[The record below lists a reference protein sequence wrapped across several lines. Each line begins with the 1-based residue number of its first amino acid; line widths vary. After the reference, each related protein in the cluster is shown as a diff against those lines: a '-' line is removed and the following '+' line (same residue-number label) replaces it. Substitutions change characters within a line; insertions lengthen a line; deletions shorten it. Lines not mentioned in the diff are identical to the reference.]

1 MARRAIRSLTNGST
15 ERKDAELA
23 AHAAGCVRCGASG
36 VVVFA
41 IAHVV
46 QPPRREQQSRRE
58 VESRL
63 AQEAAARHAAE
74 ARVAELEALLR
85 AGARQR
91 RGPAARYAGVSRRPG
106 RSACLSPYVV

>member
-1 MARRAIRSLTNGST
+1 MLVSDRIA
-15 ERKDAELA
+15 
-23 AHAAGCVRCGASG
+23 G

-46 QPPRREQQSRRE
+46 QPSRREQQSRRE

-85 AGARQR
+85 QARGSDADQQ
-91 RGPAARYAGVSRRPG
+91 
-106 RSACLSPYVV
+106 